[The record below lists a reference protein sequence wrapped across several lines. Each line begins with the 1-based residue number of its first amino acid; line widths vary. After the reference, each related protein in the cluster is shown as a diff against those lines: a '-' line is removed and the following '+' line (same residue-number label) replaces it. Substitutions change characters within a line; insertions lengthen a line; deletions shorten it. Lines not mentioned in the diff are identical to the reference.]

1 MAGLFLGI
9 ILHLMPSS
17 TQPPPGI
24 GNYRWLICALLFLAT
39 TTNYM
44 DRQIH
49 SLTEPI
55 LDKLLKWTNTKRG
68 CVNSELS
75 L

>member
-1 MAGLFLGI
+1 MNPPNQNA
-9 ILHLMPSS
+9 PAS
-17 TQPPPGI
+17 T
-24 GNYRWLICALLFLAT
+24 NYRRRICALLFFAT
-39 TTNYM
+39 TITYM

-49 SLTEPI
+49 PLTEPI
-55 LDKLLKWTNTKRG
+55 LDKLFKWTNTKRG

>member
-1 MAGLFLGI
+1 M
-9 ILHLMPSS
+9 SS
-17 TQPPPGI
+17 PNQAAAI
-24 GNYRWLICALLFLAT
+24 GRYRWRICALLFFAT
-39 TTNYM
+39 MINYM
-44 DRQIH
+44 DRQIY

-55 LDKLLKWTNTKRG
+55 LDKLLKWTNTKRD

>member
-1 MAGLFLGI
+1 MN
-9 ILHLMPSS
+9 SS
-17 TQPPPGI
+17 NQVAAI
-24 GNYRWLICALLFLAT
+24 ARYRWRICALLFFAT
-39 TTNYM
+39 TINYM

-68 CVNSELS
+68 GVNSELS